1 MISDGRGEVNVGTKA
16 LALVN
21 GRFHAFVQSQE
32 IWPVQTGDQTLKAG
46 AHHVCTAISVSE
58 DTMAEA
64 DYVLTL
70 GKRAIQPSD
79 GVLRRADL
87 T

>member
-1 MISDGRGEVNVGTKA
+1 
-16 LALVN
+16 
-21 GRFHAFVQSQE
+21 
-32 IWPVQTGDQTLKAG
+32 
-46 AHHVCTAISVSE
+46 
-58 DTMAEA
+58 MAEA